1 VDWNEP
7 IDAYC
12 ERLSAGLWAEPLNA
26 LTNAAFVIAAFVMAR
41 RLRRARLHTANLLVA
56 ILLAI
61 GVGSFLF
68 HTFASVWAG
77 LADTLPIV
85 LFVLIY
91 LHAANRG
98 FLGLDPVKSLLA
110 TLAALA
116 AGVLGAMRLGRI
128 EWFAS
133 SSGYAPIPI
142 LILAYAWLM
151 RRRTPETARGLAL
164 GGGLLILSITLRT
177 LDEPVC
183 ATFPIG
189 THFLWHLLNALM
201 LGWMI
206 EVYRRHMLAGRAVR
220 R

>member
-177 LDEPVC
+177 LDEPFC

>member
-1 VDWNEP
+1 MDWNEP